1 MRCALDFSRLL
12 LLEIVALVNLNF
24 ENKGVSSGY
33 LAQGT
38 GKFEVFECIL
48 GSDGVDLENLENPQL
63 LAKINEELIDVDK
76 KLKMIENYESVRDE
90 RESEESKSHPEP
102 KEELEELNAQINNL
116 KSSIM
121 SLPSYKHLSQPHLRD
136 ILRSYI
142 FKVGEPTITPN
153 DPFKTQNSN
162 ETEDFSAPKIVEGSQ
177 PNESDVDEA
186 TWKERYKQL
195 EARFRQLEAENK
207 VLRLENNSLQA
218 ANSFVKEEQ
227 PPFFSP

>member
-1 MRCALDFSRLL
+1 MLD
-12 LLEIVALVNLNF
+12 IVALVNLNF
-24 ENKGVSSGY
+24 DNKGVSSGY

-38 GKFEVFECIL
+38 GKFEVFERIL

-76 KLKMIENYESVRDE
+76 KLKMIENYETVRVE
-90 RESEESKSHPEP
+90 KESEESKSHPEP
-102 KEELEELNAQINNL
+102 KEELEELNVQINNL

-142 FKVGEPTITPN
+142 FKLGESTNTPN
-153 DPFKTQNSN
+153 HPFKTQNSN
-162 ETEDFSAPKIVEGSQ
+162 EIEDFSSPKIVVGSQ

-195 EARFRQLEAENK
+195 EARCRQLEAENR
-207 VLRLENNSLQA
+207 VLRLENSNLHASNSI
-218 ANSFVKEEQ
+218 VKEEQ
-227 PPFFSP
+227 LPLFSP